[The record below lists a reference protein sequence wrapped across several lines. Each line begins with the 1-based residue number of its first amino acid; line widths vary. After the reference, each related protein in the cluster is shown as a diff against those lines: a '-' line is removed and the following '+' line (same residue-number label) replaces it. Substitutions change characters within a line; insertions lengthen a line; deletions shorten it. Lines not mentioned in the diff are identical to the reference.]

1 MKVKLSFKCEN
12 VLEFRGTTGV
22 ACGFPASFVSGGVW
36 LCSACVRDLRRLRA
50 VSSKGLGFLPPE
62 ALAVSLSADAVATP
76 PWVPFRLEPSRART
90 RTRA

>member
-36 LCSACVRDLRRLRA
+36 LCSACVRDLRHLRA
-50 VSSKGLGFLPPE
+50 VSSRGLGYLAPE
-62 ALAVSLSADAVATP
+62 RPTASLSSDAVTTP
-76 PWVPFRLEPSRART
+76 PWVPFQLEPSRART
-90 RTRA
+90 RSRA